1 MGDLDLIHSDRL
13 KFTKNPR
20 KKVAIL
26 KFQNSDRYDLLP
38 VQTGELFRPNQVKDF
53 QTLSK
58 HYQDQ
63 EDVLKHQLSLG
74 EKLTYYEMDNV
85 QVVKISSLVKD
96 IYVKTHKNL

>member
-38 VQTGELFRPNQVKDF
+38 VQTSEF
-53 QTLSK
+53 
-58 HYQDQ
+58 
-63 EDVLKHQLSLG
+63 
-74 EKLTYYEMDNV
+74 
-85 QVVKISSLVKD
+85 
-96 IYVKTHKNL
+96 